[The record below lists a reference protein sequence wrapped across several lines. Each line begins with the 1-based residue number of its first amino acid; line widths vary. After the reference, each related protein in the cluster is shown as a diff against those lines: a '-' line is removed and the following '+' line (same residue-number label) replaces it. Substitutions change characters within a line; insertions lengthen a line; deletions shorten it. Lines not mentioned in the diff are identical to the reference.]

1 VPRRARESWFHSCES
16 TLRADSPS
24 LRPTPQGVLDD
35 PSWTT
40 KYADEVAAAVLDWA
54 KSHNASV
61 YCHWFQ
67 PLGASGCRHGLSGQV
82 QNSMFE
88 FKSDGTPSW
97 DFKGKD
103 LLKGETDGSSYP
115 NGGLRATHTAGG
127 YLAIDPSS
135 PIFLRGDTIFI
146 PSALVSYVER
156 TLLTTTTTTTLVS
169 LTHSPRLSC

>member
-1 VPRRARESWFHSCES
+1 
-16 TLRADSPS
+16 
-24 LRPTPQGVLDD
+24 
-35 PSWTT
+35 
-40 KYADEVAAAVLDWA
+40 
-54 KSHNASV
+54 
-61 YCHWFQ
+61 
-67 PLGASGCRHGLSGQV
+67 
-82 QNSMFE
+82 MFE
-88 FKSDGTPSW
+88 FKADGTPSW